1 MNRKPAVRFSHLA
14 LCTSDIERSLT
25 FYTEAL
31 GFVLAQS
38 IEALGPPFDTLMEL
52 PGTTCSVRQ
61 LTCGDVMLELIGFPG
76 SEVEG
81 QAERGPMN
89 QRGLTHIT
97 LSVDDIDAVAAQV
110 AQYGGSVHDET
121 RIESPFGPILF
132 CTDPDGVR
140 IELIQP
146 AG

>member
-1 MNRKPAVRFSHLA
+1 MSRQAAVSFSHLA
-14 LCTSDIERSLT
+14 ICTGDLERSLT
-25 FYTEAL
+25 FYTEGL
-31 GFVLAQS
+31 GFVLAHA
-38 IEALGPPFDTLMEL
+38 IEELGPPFDTLMEL

-61 LTCGDVMLELIGFPG
+61 LTCGEVMVELIGYPG

-81 QAERGPMN
+81 PAERRPMN
-89 QRGLTHIT
+89 RRGLTHIT
-97 LSVDDIDAVAAQV
+97 LKVDDIDAVAAQV
-110 AQYGGSVHDET
+110 VKYGGSVHEET
-121 RIESPFGPILF
+121 RIDSAFGPILF